1 MKARFFQRRASSRV
15 ASPASTSAAPAART
29 PMLEPMSRED
39 FERSVFVLE
48 LTPEEADLECARLKV
63 QPFHRSAAAL
73 SPSAPATSASLAP
86 SASRRSP
93 TAPEHW
99 SLV

>member
-1 MKARFFQRRASSRV
+1 MKARFFQRRAPSHV
-15 ASPASTSAAPAART
+15 ALPASATAVLAVRAPT
-29 PMLEPMSRED
+29 LEPMSRED

-48 LTPEEADLECARLKV
+48 LTPEEADRECARLKV
-63 QPFHRSAAAL
+63 QPVHRRAAAL
-73 SPSAPATSASLAP
+73 SPSASATSAS
-86 SASRRSP
+86 SALSGSRKAP

>member
-1 MKARFFQRRASSRV
+1 MKARFFQRRAPARI
-15 ASPASTSAAPAART
+15 ASPSSATAIPAART

-48 LTPEEADLECARLKV
+48 LTPEEADRECARLKV
-63 QPFHRSAAAL
+63 QPFHRRAAAL
-73 SPSAPATSASLAP
+73 SPSAPATSAS
-86 SASRRSP
+86 SASYALRKAP
-93 TAPEHW
+93 IAPEHW

>member
-1 MKARFFQRRASSRV
+1 MKTRFFQRRAPSRV
-15 ASPASTSAAPAART
+15 ALRASATAVLAVRAPT
-29 PMLEPMSRED
+29 LEPMSRED

-48 LTPEEADLECARLKV
+48 LTPEEADRECARLNV
-63 QPFHRSAAAL
+63 QLFHRRTAAL
-73 SPSAPATSASLAP
+73 SPSASATTAP
-86 SASRRSP
+86 SAPYALRTAP

>member
-1 MKARFFQRRASSRV
+1 MKARFFQRHAPSRV
-15 ASPASTSAAPAART
+15 ASPASATAAPAVRA

-48 LTPEEADLECARLKV
+48 LTPEEADRECARLNV
-63 QPFHRSAAAL
+63 QPFHRRAAAL
-73 SPSAPATSASLAP
+73 SPSAPATSAPPAP
-86 SASRRSP
+86 CASRGAP

>member
-1 MKARFFQRRASSRV
+1 MKARFFQRRAPARV
-15 ASPASTSAAPAART
+15 ASPASATAVPAART

-48 LTPEEADLECARLKV
+48 LTHEEADLECARLKV
-63 QPFHRSAAAL
+63 QPFHRRAAAL
-73 SPSAPATSASLAP
+73 SPSAPATSASSTP
-86 SASRRSP
+86 SASHIAL

>member
-1 MKARFFQRRASSRV
+1 MKARFFQRRAPSRV
-15 ASPASTSAAPAART
+15 ASPASATSVPASRT

-48 LTPEEADLECARLKV
+48 LTPEEADRECARLKV
-63 QPFHRSAAAL
+63 QPFHRRPAAL
-73 SPSAPATSASLAP
+73 SPSAPATTAP
-86 SASRRSP
+86 SAPFALREAP

>member
-1 MKARFFQRRASSRV
+1 
-15 ASPASTSAAPAART
+15 
-29 PMLEPMSRED
+29 MLEPMSRED

-48 LTPEEADLECARLKV
+48 LTPEEADRECARLKV
-63 QPFHRSAAAL
+63 QPFHRRAAAL
-73 SPSAPATSASLAP
+73 SPSASATTAPSAP
-86 SASRRSP
+86 SASHKAP

>member
-1 MKARFFQRRASSRV
+1 
-15 ASPASTSAAPAART
+15 
-29 PMLEPMSRED
+29 MLEPMSRED

-48 LTPEEADLECARLKV
+48 LTPEEADRECARLKV
-63 QPFHRSAAAL
+63 QPFHRRDAAL
-73 SPSAPATSASLAP
+73 SPSASATTASSAP
-86 SASRRSP
+86 SVSRKAL